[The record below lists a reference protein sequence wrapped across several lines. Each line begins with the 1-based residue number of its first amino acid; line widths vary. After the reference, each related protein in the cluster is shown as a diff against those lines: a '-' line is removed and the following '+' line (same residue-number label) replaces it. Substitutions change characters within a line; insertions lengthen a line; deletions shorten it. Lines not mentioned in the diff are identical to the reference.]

1 MPPHNHRAA
10 IVLCGGASR
19 RMGSPKALLKLGELT
34 FLEVLV
40 EILSEICETV
50 LVVAAPDQTLP
61 IKPGRARIVHDERVY
76 QGPLTAIERGL
87 SGLPDHIS
95 YTFVSGT
102 DTPLL
107 KRDVVRS
114 LFDQANDLD
123 GAIPIED
130 GQIQPLA
137 AVYRVEFAKSRCR
150 QLMNENRH
158 RAVDLASSGNFARIP
173 VESFR
178 KIDLHLDSFRNFNT
192 PEEYS
197 ELIAEIESDN
207 SGRFEPG

>member
-1 MPPHNHRAA
+1 MPPHTHRAA

-19 RMGSPKALLKLGELT
+19 RMGSPKALLKLGKLT
-34 FLEVLV
+34 FLEVLI
-40 EILSEICETV
+40 EMFSEICETV
-50 LVVAAPDQTLP
+50 VVVAAPDQTLP
-61 IKPGRARIVHDERVY
+61 IEPGRVQIVHDEQAY
-76 QGPLTAIERGL
+76 QGPLTAIEQGL

-114 LFDQANDLD
+114 LFDLANGRD

-130 GQIQPLA
+130 SQIQPLA
-137 AVYRVEFAKSRCR
+137 AVYRVEFAKSSCR
-150 QLMNENRH
+150 KLLGENRH

-178 KIDLHLDSFRNFNT
+178 KIDPHLDSFRNINT

-207 SGRFEPG
+207 SRRFEPG